1 MMTVFSGC
9 ARQQR
14 LFWVGMM
21 TVFSRC
27 ARQTIGS
34 FLENVKIIRSL
45 FPSVVRSP
53 PAVSMF
59 ELTVYI

>member
-1 MMTVFSGC
+1 MTLFSG
-9 ARQQR
+9 
-14 LFWVGMM
+14 
-21 TVFSRC
+21 C

-53 PAVSMF
+53 PAVSML
-59 ELTVYI
+59 ELIVYI